1 MKAKIIIFLIIAS
14 LLSSGALEAQE
25 SSLKLKVVTEQANIR
40 LRPDIGSVII
50 SQVPKGTILE
60 SWEKLA
66 EWYKVKVKEEEPEL
80 VFGYVHESLVM
91 VISPLP
97 AEKDTEETIQEIEG
111 KEQEEPT
118 QPRFV
123 PPSLPPSEPEKPLFA
138 LTLLGGGN
146 IVSGGDINA
155 GAQGLAAF
163 YSDALG
169 TAGTGDVD
177 PVRLGAI
184 YGAELGFPLLP
195 YLFLGL
201 GGDYFQSQETS
212 RVEYQATETM
222 NTFITK
228 PQIQALPLRFFIS
241 LYPSPSFY
249 LKIGLEYYFA
259 EANYFYRFETET
271 SWEEWR
277 GEAKAQDIGF
287 LGGIGLEWK
296 LFTPISLVI
305 EAMSRYARVSGFEGE
320 NTYTHSDGSIVT
332 EKGKLY
338 FYQGKVPGD
347 KTYPLLFI
355 RETEPS
361 ETDVA
366 DLKEASVNFSGFS
379 LKLGIKIRF

>member
-1 MKAKIIIFLIIAS
+1 MKAKITIFLIIAS
-14 LLSSGALEAQE
+14 LLSFGILEAQD
-25 SSLKLKVVTEQANIR
+25 SPLKLKVVTEQANIR

-66 EWYKVKVKEEEPEL
+66 EWYKIKVKEEKPEI
-80 VFGYVHESLVM
+80 VFGYVHESLVI

-97 AEKDTEETIQEIEG
+97 TEKDTEEALQEIEE

-123 PPSLPPSEPEKPLFA
+123 PPSLPPSKPEKPLFA
-138 LTLLGGGN
+138 LFLAGGGN

-184 YGAELGFPLLP
+184 YGAELSFPLLP
-195 YLFLGL
+195 NLFLGL
-201 GGDYFQSQETS
+201 GGDYFQSQKTS
-212 RVEYQATETM
+212 RVEYETTETM
-222 NTFITK
+222 NAFITK
-228 PQIQALPLRFFIS
+228 PQIQAFPLRFFIS
-241 LYPSPSFY
+241 LYPTPSFY

-259 EANYFYRFETET
+259 KANYFYRFETET

-287 LGGIGLEWK
+287 LGGIGLEWE
-296 LFTPISLVI
+296 LFTPLSLVV
-305 EAMSRYARVSGFEGE
+305 EAMSRYSRVSGFEGE
-320 NTYTHSDGSIVT
+320 NTYIDSDGSFVT

-338 FYQGKVPGD
+338 FYRGNVAGD
-347 KTYPLLFI
+347 KTHPLLFI

-361 ETDVA
+361 DTDVSE
-366 DLKEASVNFSGFS
+366 LKEASVNFSGFS
-379 LKLGIKIRF
+379 LKLGIRIRF

>member
-14 LLSSGALEAQE
+14 LLSLGAFEAQE
-25 SSLKLKVVTEQANIR
+25 TPLKLKVVTEQANIR

-97 AEKDTEETIQEIEG
+97 AEKDREEVIKEIEE
-111 KEQEEPT
+111 KAEREPT

-123 PPSLPPSEPEKPLFA
+123 PPSLPPSKPEKPLFA
-138 LTLLGGGN
+138 LFLAGGGN

-169 TAGTGDVD
+169 TAGKGDVD
-177 PVRLGAI
+177 PVRLGVI
-184 YGAELGFPLLP
+184 YGAELSYPLLP
-195 YLFLGL
+195 NLFLGL
-201 GGDYFQSQETS
+201 GGDNFQSEETS
-212 RVEYQATETM
+212 RVEFQATETS

-228 PQIQALPLRFFIS
+228 PQIKAFPLRFFIS
-241 LYPSPSFY
+241 YYSSPSFY

-259 EANYFYRFETET
+259 QANYFYRFETGA
-271 SWEEWR
+271 SWEEWK

-287 LGGIGLEWK
+287 LGGLGFERK
-296 LFTPISLVI
+296 LFSPLSLVI
-305 EAMSRYARVSGFEGE
+305 EAVGRYARVSGFEGE
-320 NTYTHSDGSIVT
+320 NTYMDSDGSLVT

-338 FYQGKVPGD
+338 FYQGNVAGD

-361 ETDVA
+361 DADVS